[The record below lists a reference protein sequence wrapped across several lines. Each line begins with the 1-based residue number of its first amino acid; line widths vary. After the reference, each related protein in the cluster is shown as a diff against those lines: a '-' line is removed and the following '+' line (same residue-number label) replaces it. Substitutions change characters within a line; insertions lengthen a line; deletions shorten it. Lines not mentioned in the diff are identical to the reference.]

1 MRKIKE
7 VLRLRADGL
16 SLRQVARSLSL
27 GRATVSDYLRRA
39 EIAKLTWPLPEEL
52 SDTELEARLF
62 PPLAGQASRQ
72 IPLPDWAY
80 VHAELRRK
88 GVTLALLWQEY
99 REVHPDGYGYSQY
112 CSLYSGW
119 EGKLAP
125 VMRQRHPAGERLF
138 VDYAGQTVDVVCPE
152 TGEVRTAQIF
162 VTALGASNYTYVEA
176 TWTQSLPDWLS
187 SHVRAFSFF
196 GGVPA
201 MIVSDNL
208 KSAVIKA
215 CFHDPAINRTY
226 GDMAAHYDTAV
237 VPARPR
243 KPKDKAKVETAV
255 QLAERWILARLRNQT
270 FFGLDGDGRFPR
282 VFKALTKTQ
291 LLILDDWGPDRLNA
305 NQRRDLMEI
314 VEDRYGTGSTLITSQ
329 LPLNTWHEVI
339 GEPTFADAILDRLVH
354 NAYRLELEGQSF
366 RKKAAKM
373 DDEKAQN

>member
-1 MRKIKE
+1 MKRLPMRKIKE

-16 SLRQVARSLSL
+16 SLRQVSRSLSL

-39 EIAKLTWPLPEEL
+39 EIAKLAWPLPDEL
-52 SDTELEARLF
+52 SDAEIEARLY

-72 IPLPDWAY
+72 IPQPDWAY

-138 VDYAGQTVDVVCPE
+138 VDYAGQTVDVICPG

-162 VTALGASNYTYVEA
+162 VAALGASNYTYVEV
-176 TWTQSLPDWLS
+176 TWTQSLPDWIS

-201 MIVSDNL
+201 MVVSDNL
-208 KSAVIKA
+208 RSAVIKA

-237 VPARPR
+237 VP
-243 KPKDKAKVETAV
+243 
-255 QLAERWILARLRNQT
+255 QT
-270 FFGLDGDGRFPR
+270 
-282 VFKALTKTQ
+282 Q
-291 LLILDDWGPDRLNA
+291 
-305 NQRRDLMEI
+305 
-314 VEDRYGTGSTLITSQ
+314 
-329 LPLNTWHEVI
+329 
-339 GEPTFADAILDRLVH
+339 
-354 NAYRLELEGQSF
+354 GQSQG
-366 RKKAAKM
+366 RDGSAIG
-373 DDEKAQN
+373 